1 MRHRIA
7 RLFAPLPRLLRRPG
21 RYSSGLVGPTVHHL
35 GSQPARAARPAAVLG
50 VGVGSVGLPWVIVG
64 GRK

>member
-1 MRHRIA
+1 MRHCIA
-7 RLFAPLPRLLRRPG
+7 RLFGPLPRLLRRRG
-21 RYSSGLVGPTVHHL
+21 RHPSGPVGPTVHHL
-35 GSQPARAARPAAVLG
+35 GYRSARAARPAAVLG